1 MGVILANHAMLDAQN
16 VLMQM
21 LIIVLIATQQ
31 YNFEIYQH
39 PILVIAK
46 LITFRMVLMT
56 FVKFAIINVKI
67 A

>member
-39 PILVIAK
+39 QILVIAK